1 MHAYEM
7 VSDLFAYT
15 NTKQA
20 GKKKK
25 RSQPELG
32 LVKYKIRHRWLR
44 DRMES

>member
-20 GKKKK
+20 EKKK
-25 RSQPELG
+25 RNQPELG
-32 LVKYKIRHRWLR
+32 LVKYKIPHRWLR